1 MEIYQYIIIV
11 SVLIIIALAIIKM
24 SKKVRKNVK
33 LLGLYFR
40 SDFTDLN
47 EFMNYFNNLSN
58 KEQKAILR
66 SK

>member
-1 MEIYQYIIIV
+1 
-11 SVLIIIALAIIKM
+11 M

-58 KEQKAILR
+58 KEQKLILR